1 MPSKTDLTQGSITGT
16 LLRFTIPMII
26 GSLLQQC
33 YNIADTLI
41 VGQCLGSNALAAVG
55 SAYTLMVFLISI
67 LLGLSMGSSTI
78 FSLQYGARQT
88 DALHRSIY
96 MSALLTGTVTLVM
109 NITVF
114 IGIHP
119 ILGLLQIP
127 SNIYSMMYDYLWII
141 FWGIGPTFI
150 YNFYAALLRAIGD
163 SVTPLCFLAV
173 SVGLNIGLDL
183 FFILQLDWGI
193 KGAAAATIT
202 SQGVAAL
209 GIMGYTYMKY
219 PELRLRRTDLHF
231 DRYCLKEIT
240 SFSAL
245 TCVQQSVMNLG
256 ILMVQGLVNS
266 FGTTV
271 MAAFAAAI
279 KIDSFA
285 YMPVQEFGNAFS
297 TFIAQNFGAR
307 KEERIRKGIRRAL
320 VITVLFSMIVSAL
333 VFLFARPLMLI
344 FIHPHE
350 TEILN
355 IGINY
360 LHIEGTF
367 YCGIG
372 ILFLLYGY
380 YRAICMPKMSVL
392 LTVIS
397 LGSRVVLS
405 YWLAGIPSVGIT
417 GIWWSIPIG
426 WFIADLIGLGYYKYR
441 QKRMANDSK
450 YMFCQ

>member
-266 FGTTV
+266 FGTIV

>member
-88 DALHRSIY
+88 DTLHRSIY

-266 FGTTV
+266 FGTIV